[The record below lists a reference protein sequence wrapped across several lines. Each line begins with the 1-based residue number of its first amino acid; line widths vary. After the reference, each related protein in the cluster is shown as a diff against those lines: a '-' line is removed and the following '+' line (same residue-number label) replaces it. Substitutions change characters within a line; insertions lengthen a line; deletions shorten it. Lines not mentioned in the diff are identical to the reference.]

1 MSLYFML
8 LQVSEFS
15 FKGFRTLHKQKF
27 LTNIHKNQAMQT
39 TNVNRQQDSSYTFV
53 W

>member
-8 LQVSEFS
+8 LQVSVFS
-15 FKGFRTLHKQKF
+15 FKGSHTLYKQKF

-39 TNVNRQQDSSYTFV
+39 T
-53 W
+53 